1 MGRWG
6 KQAALNC
13 ALGCGLATAT
23 LGAAAQSQVTLTG
36 NLDVGLRLDKTKS
49 SLRSV
54 SSNSLLPSRITIGV
68 LEELGDGLRAQV
80 VLETGLTV
88 DDGAGAVPPPGGS
101 VGPLSFGRFSAVALG
116 SDAAGYLSLGRQYTS
131 LFVLGA
137 SNVADVFGGAALGGV
152 STVSSFTVRASNAVA
167 YTYGYGPRTLL
178 RGAPANGLGVAVM
191 WAPGEAVSPQHAGQQ
206 GGFNVSYGNGRW
218 WAGYGYHQLRGNSA
232 AINPAAAVSSTPVL
246 RQQTLSAAYNFGS
259 WRVSAG
265 INQGRNGLA
274 GTAGLDRRGWYVG
287 SAVEMGLHEL
297 KVFYGRVN
305 DRSVNQRDYSTLQFG
320 YTYSLSKQTQL
331 YALVGTVN
339 NNDRA
344 TTVLLNTSPSSI
356 AAGVDPRSVAIG
368 VLKRF

>member
-1 MGRWG
+1 MGRVGKHAGWG
-6 KQAALNC
+6 CAWAMLALN
-13 ALGCGLATAT
+13 
-23 LGAAAQSQVTLTG
+23 AAAQSQVTVNG
-36 NLDVGLRLDKTKS
+36 NLDVGLRLDKTAS
-49 SLRSV
+49 TLRSV
-54 SSNSLLPSRITIGV
+54 TSNSLLPSRITMGV

-88 DDGAGAVPPPGGS
+88 DDGAGAVPPPGGT

-116 SDAAGYLSLGRQYTS
+116 SDAAGYLSVGRQYTP

-178 RGAPANGLGVAVM
+178 RAAPAKGLGVALM
-191 WAPGEAVSPQHAGQQ
+191 WAPGEAVTPHDAGQQ
-206 GGFNVSYGNGRW
+206 GGFNLSYGDGRW

-232 AINPAAAVSSTPVL
+232 AINPAAATSSTPVL

-274 GTAGLDRRGWYVG
+274 GTAALDRRGWYVG
-287 SAVEMGLHEL
+287 SALELGLHEFKL
-297 KVFYGRVN
+297 FYGRVD
-305 DRSVNQRDYSTLQFG
+305 DRSVNQRDYATLQFA
-320 YTYSLSKQTQL
+320 YVYSLSKQTQL
-331 YALVGTVN
+331 YALAGTVN
-339 NNDRA
+339 NNNRA
-344 TTVLLNTSPSSI
+344 ATVLLNTSPSSI
-356 AAGVDPRSVAIG
+356 AAGVDPRSLAFG